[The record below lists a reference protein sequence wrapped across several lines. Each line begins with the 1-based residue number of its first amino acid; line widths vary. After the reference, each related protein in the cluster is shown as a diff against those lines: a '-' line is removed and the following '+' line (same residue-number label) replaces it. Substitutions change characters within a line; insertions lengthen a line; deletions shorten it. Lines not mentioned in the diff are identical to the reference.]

1 MKRILSILVVG
12 VILILVGCAKKT
24 MLYQEASSKFRVGIS
39 EHDAKKTFGTPTT
52 VLEMNGEL
60 IWHYSPIDHLKPP
73 VREAEG
79 FEVIFRD
86 GVTTRLN
93 KHTLVAN

>member
-1 MKRILSILVVG
+1 MKRLAAFLFIVG
-12 VILILVGCAKKT
+12 TLATVGCAKKT
-24 MLYQEASSKFRVGIS
+24 MLYQEASSKFRAGIS
-39 EHDAKKTFGTPTT
+39 EQEAKKIFGAPTA
-52 VLEMNGEL
+52 VIPMDGDV

-79 FEVIFRD
+79 FELIFRD
-86 GVTTRLN
+86 GKTTRLN